1 MSGFKIIGE
10 SKNGNDWA
18 LFKLNKS
25 INLSSEKKF
34 NNVEEAIDAPLVKQL
49 FYLPFVKCVIINKSN
64 IKIQRFNILEWNE
77 VIEEVSQ
84 QIEDYLNN
92 GGLILKNDKKVDN
105 FKKILVKKRQS
116 WGHPGPRKGQNNDG
130 KRTH

>member
-49 FYLPFVKCVIINKSN
+49 FYLPFVMCVIIN
-64 IKIQRFNILEWNE
+64 
-77 VIEEVSQ
+77 
-84 QIEDYLNN
+84 
-92 GGLILKNDKKVDN
+92 
-105 FKKILVKKRQS
+105 
-116 WGHPGPRKGQNNDG
+116 
-130 KRTH
+130 